1 MSADKQNDTS
11 LESSGSSGSSGSLE
25 SSGSSGSP
33 EADKIVRNH
42 VLGSIATGVVPVPL
56 IDLIVLTGVQLRM
69 VRALAKHYEVEFAE
83 QRVKSLIGT
92 LVSLGATATIG
103 SLLKAAIPGARALF
117 GLGGLALP
125 AATTYAVG
133 RVFIKHFESGGTVW
147 TFDPSRAKEDFDAE
161 VEAGKQVVE
170 QSFAGVRP

>member
-1 MSADKQNDTS
+1 MSADTTNDEPT
-11 LESSGSSGSSGSLE
+11 EST
-25 SSGSSGSP
+25 
-33 EADKIVRNH
+33 EATKIVRNH
-42 VLGSIATGVVPVPL
+42 MLAAVAAGVVPVPL
-56 IDLIVLTGVQLRM
+56 IDIAILTGLQMRM
-69 VRALAKHYEVEFAE
+69 VRALARHYEVEFAE

-92 LVSLGATATIG
+92 LVSLGAVATIG
-103 SLLKAAIPGARALF
+103 SLLKAAVPGARGLF
-117 GLGGLALP
+117 GLGSLALP

-147 TFDPSRAKEDFDAE
+147 TFDPSRAKEEFAEE